1 MVSTRCKPE
10 EEIRGHEF
18 NSRHLHQ
25 KPPVETQETNRRKT
39 TKDSCGGL
47 FALQR
52 GVGKWISITRSII

>member
-25 KPPVETQETNRRKT
+25 FAHMGEMLMGKQLVIAACPQRRINN
-39 TKDSCGGL
+39 GL
-47 FALQR
+47 E
-52 GVGKWISITRSII
+52 IM